1 MFKKKDNNDSVQK
14 IVERNTGLNTEELLK
29 KHNQPYIHNLKE
41 AVKLLLKHK
50 NEEIHIIGD
59 YDVDG
64 ISATLIMLYGLF
76 MAGRRIWIIRKNNR

>member
-29 KHNQPYIHNLKE
+29 KHNQPYIYNLKE

-50 NEEIHIIGD
+50 DEEIHIIEH
-59 YDVDG
+59 
-64 ISATLIMLYGLF
+64 I
-76 MAGRRIWIIRKNNR
+76 